1 MEMTAGS
8 LSPEAMFRM
17 AQSLGDDRLTAIL
30 SGQDN
35 AVPQFVAQA
44 VLSDRQRTRQAHAG
58 QQAQAQMGQQQLTK
72 KDELL
77 AGVASIAPD
86 DVAEMAGGGIVAF
99 SGEDGRSDVR
109 ASRGLLPETTGYE
122 GLGPIDFF
130 RRVFGEGVS
139 AAARADERMKRRLM
153 QSALP
158 AYNVDPLTSD
168 LPSTANSRSP
178 TPAEAAPAAVAPA
191 PARGAGG
198 GGGGRAAA
206 SAPAAA
212 APAAPFNVDK
222 YFRPVGNVPDLG
234 ALTAT
239 NPYEKPKT
247 AAEYI
252 AQNKELLKQFG
263 VEENPY
269 AEREAALRGK
279 QASAGD
285 ERNRADAFNMIQIGA
300 QIAGDPRRAAQA
312 ISAGLYRGVER
323 KLASDKEFEAQKDK
337 RDEALQ
343 AIKIAQ
349 NEIKAGHVKTGIA
362 QLESATKNR
371 NDAQFKLD
379 EMTARRQEQQANL
392 GMEGLRVQT
401 QSDIARGQ
409 AGVQADLEQ
418 RRLAQALQISREEIA
433 AKLQAAR
440 ISAAASAARGERT
453 SIPMEVYKAELAA
466 GRTPAQA
473 FETVKRIEA
482 AGRESGVD
490 QMIRGAVTGGGAG
503 GVPPR
508 PANAVQ
514 PSK

>member
-30 SGQDN
+30 SGQDD

-130 RRVFGEGVS
+130 KRVFGEGVS

-198 GGGGRAAA
+198 GGGGGGGRAAA

-212 APAAPFNVDK
+212 APAAPVDVDR
-222 YFRPVGNVPDLG
+222 YFRPLGNEPQLG
-234 ALTAT
+234 PVTAT

-269 AEREAALRGK
+269 AEREAALRAK
-279 QASAGD
+279 QAAAGD
-285 ERNRADAFNMIQIGA
+285 ERGKADAWNLVQTGA
-300 QIAGDPRRAAQA
+300 QILGTPGHW
-312 ISAGLYRGVER
+312 SRGVGTGIAAGAAR
-323 KLASDKEFEAQKDK
+323 KVASDEKFEALKDK
-337 RDEALQ
+337 RDEALS

-349 NEIKAGHVKTGIA
+349 NEIKIGHVKTGIE
-362 QLESATKNR
+362 QLNTATKNY
-371 NDAQFKLD
+371 NDAQGRVED
-379 EMTARRQEQQANL
+379 MSARRQEQQAQQ
-392 GMEGLRVQT
+392 QT
-401 QSDIARGQ
+401 QLYGVTTQADIARGQ
-409 AGVQADLEQ
+409 AAVQADIEM
-418 RRLAQALQISREEIA
+418 RKMAQALQISREEIA
-433 AKLQAAR
+433 ARLQSAR
-440 ISAAASAARGERT
+440 IAAAAAAARGERT
-453 SIPMEVYKAELAA
+453 SIEMEVYREAVAGGMSKEKAYALVMGIKRPDTSPLAA
-466 GRTPAQA
+466 LNMSSPPQ
-473 FETVKRIEA
+473 
-482 AGRESGVD
+482 
-490 QMIRGAVTGGGAG
+490 GAVREKG
-503 GVPPR
+503 
-508 PANAVQ
+508 
-514 PSK
+514 K